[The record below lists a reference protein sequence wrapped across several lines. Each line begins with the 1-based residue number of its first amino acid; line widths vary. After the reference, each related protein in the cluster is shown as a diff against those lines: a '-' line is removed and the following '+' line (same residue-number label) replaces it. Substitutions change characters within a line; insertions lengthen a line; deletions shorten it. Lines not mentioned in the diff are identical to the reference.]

1 MLDLMIGGTM
11 SKMSSVYQTICECY
25 ADGMEEREIAEVLS
39 LQYDIDL
46 DFAYILI
53 DEVLDEE
60 EKY

>member
-1 MLDLMIGGTM
+1 MTGDTM
-11 SKMSSVYQTICECY
+11 SKMSSVHMNVCEMY
-25 ADGMEEREIAEVLS
+25 ADGMDESEIAEVIS

-46 DFAYILI
+46 DFAYNLI

>member
-1 MLDLMIGGTM
+1 M
-11 SKMSSVYQTICECY
+11 SKVKSFYMDICEMY
-25 ADGMEEREIAEVLS
+25 ADGMDESEIAEVIS

-46 DFAYILI
+46 DFAYNLI